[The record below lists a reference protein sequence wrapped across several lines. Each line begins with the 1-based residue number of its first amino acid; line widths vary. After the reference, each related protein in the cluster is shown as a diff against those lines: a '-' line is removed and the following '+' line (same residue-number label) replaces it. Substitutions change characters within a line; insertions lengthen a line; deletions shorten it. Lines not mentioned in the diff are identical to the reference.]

1 MEDIHVHSVRMY
13 LLRPHLFADP
23 DRPHFHD
30 GPEQAE
36 ARLPFQCAAC
46 GAERGVPLKNEVGR
60 GIIEFDGIKYVWS
73 TQLPHWFG
81 CSGSDHGVLAPDGR
95 KAWFALVQCTSC
107 RRQHVACFSFGEIES
122 GRFVG
127 TLHGAALELPAEET
141 PAPTIALP
149 DADGRW
155 GLLFPNGDLCS
166 YESRVDGLAEAMRD
180 LRVFTLDADGLHWD
194 GGHRSPLQL
203 EREAHSLAPGSP
215 EHVRWLHLTLPLGA
229 CVIEHSERY
238 RTRHELALTLRPF
251 DPLPLHFAETI
262 GQGVAADG
270 GEFALTIEA
279 LRNDPVQRSEVSA
292 AGCDWVLAV
301 LDAHADDAVALQR
314 LVETA
319 LARGAQPQSAP
330 QDVRAGAD
338 SDSGN
343 VDGEPDAPRQGWWAA
358 AGEPPLY
365 YLTTVRTPEALAEDI
380 ATVVGEMREQRGR
393 DRVQH
398 AASLCFMSNGTQG
411 KLHAAWYDP
420 DTQQVA
426 GDWRYT
432 VMLRHLDGDMD
443 ADDIES
449 FAYDASVI
457 WALAES
463 DARQESGVAAPP
475 TVYFLREFGS
485 EPSPLFVEGD

>member
-1 MEDIHVHSVRMY
+1 MPSFQASLVRMY
-13 LLRPHLFADP
+13 LLRPHLLPDP
-23 DRPHFHD
+23 RRPCFYD
-30 GPEQAE
+30 GPEQAD

-46 GAERGVPLKNEVGR
+46 GAEREVSLQHEVGR
-60 GIIEFDGIKYVWS
+60 GVREFDALKYVWS
-73 TQLPHWFG
+73 SQLPHWFG
-81 CSGSDHGVLAPDGR
+81 CSEEAGRIVAPDNE
-95 KAWFALVQCTSC
+95 KAWFAAVQCTTC
-107 RRQHVACFSFGEIES
+107 RREHVLCFSIHEFQPA
-122 GRFVG
+122 RMVG
-127 TLHGAALELPAEET
+127 TLHGAALVVPGDCI
-141 PAPTIALP
+141 PAPLLAVP
-149 DADGRW
+149 GGDGGW
-155 GLLFPNGDLCS
+155 GLRFPNGDLCS
-166 YESRVDGLAEAMRD
+166 YESRVDGVAEALRD
-180 LRVFTLDADGLHWD
+180 LRVFMLDAHGLHWD
-194 GGHRSPLQL
+194 GGHRSPSDLHA
-203 EREAHSLAPGSP
+203 ESHSLAPGSR
-215 EHVRWLHLTLPLGA
+215 EHARWLHMALPLGA

-251 DPLPLHFAETI
+251 DPMPLHLAETI

-314 LVETA
+314 LVEAA
-319 LARGAQPQSAP
+319 LARGTQPQSAP

-338 SDSGN
+338 SDSGE
-343 VDGEPDAPRQGWWAA
+343 VEGEPDAPRQGWWAA

-365 YLTTVRTPEALAEDI
+365 YLTTATTPEALAEDI
-380 ATVVGEMREQRGR
+380 ATVVDEMREQRGR

-411 KLHAAWYDP
+411 KLHVAWYDP

-432 VMLRHLDGDMD
+432 VMLRHLDDDMD

-463 DARQESGVAAPP
+463 DARRESGAGSPP

-485 EPSPLFVEGD
+485 EPSPLFVEAD